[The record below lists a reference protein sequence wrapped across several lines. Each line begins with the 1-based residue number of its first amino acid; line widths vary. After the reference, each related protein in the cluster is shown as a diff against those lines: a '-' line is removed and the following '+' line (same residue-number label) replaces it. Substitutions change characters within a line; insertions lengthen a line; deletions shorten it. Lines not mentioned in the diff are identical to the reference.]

1 METTRKRY
9 GINPE
14 PPELKPTGRYT
25 ATDAANIL
33 GLSRRTVTR
42 AIAAGNL
49 RAINPMDTRKRFLGR
64 ELRRYWDSV
73 TR

>member
-1 METTRKRY
+1 MATTRKRY
-9 GINPE
+9 GISPE
-14 PPELKPTGRYT
+14 PPDLNPTGRYT
-25 ATDAANIL
+25 ATDAAKIL

-42 AIAAGNL
+42 AIAAGKL